1 MQMLSRRSSLP
12 LLYYSYCASSIPSHV
27 ASFSRKMSSSTPA
40 AKGSGGSGSSILGKT
55 LVSVPDAIGL
65 HDEGDRGYV
74 KFIDGTWW
82 LDKSKNGREDFEKGP
97 RISKARYLDIDDV
110 ATKTPDNLPHM
121 MPPSWLQ
128 GASMDAMGI
137 RKSDHV
143 IVYGSRDCMFVT
155 RAYMQMRTMGHPKE
169 LCHLMDGSLEEW
181 IDSGG
186 PIEEAGAPPSHPVID
201 ASSLTES
208 TEPPTYEATHP
219 QNVVV
224 MDELQAMIDNGNASG
239 ENPDTL
245 VIDARSAGRFA
256 GTEPEP
262 RPGLRGGH
270 MPGAINLPITELLDP
285 ENKVRLK
292 PAEELEKVLRGSGI
306 PLPLGASGQKIVST
320 CGSGVTACALLAAL
334 DVLDED
340 TSRVYLYDGA
350 WVQWGGQ
357 SDTPII
363 KD

>member
-12 LLYYSYCASSIPSHV
+12 LLYYSYCASSITSRV
-27 ASFSRKMSSSTPA
+27 AGLSRKMSSSTTPA
-40 AKGSGGSGSSILGKT
+40 SGRSSSSILGKT
-55 LVSVPDAIGL
+55 LVSVPDAISL
-65 HDEGDRGYV
+65 HDDGGAGNV

-97 RISKARYLDIDDV
+97 RISGARYLDIDDV
-110 ATKTPDNLPHM
+110 STKTPDNLPHM

-128 GASMDAMGI
+128 AASMDAMGV

-143 IVYGSRDCMFVT
+143 IVYGSHDCMFVT

-181 IDSGG
+181 IDTGG
-186 PIEEAGAPPSHPVID
+186 PIEEAETLPSHPVVD
-201 ASSLTES
+201 ASSLAES
-208 TEPPTYEATHP
+208 AAPPTYEATDP
-219 QNVVV
+219 QNVVG
-224 MDELQAMIDNGNASG
+224 MDELRALIDDGKTMG
-239 ENPDTL
+239 EDPDAL
-245 VIDARSAGRFA
+245 VVDARSAGRFSGEA
-256 GTEPEP
+256 PEP

-270 MPGAINLPITELLDP
+270 MPGARNLPITDLLDP

-292 PAEELEKVLRGSGI
+292 PAEDLKKILLDAGI
-306 PLPLGASGQKIVST
+306 SLPLGASSPKIVST

-340 TSRVYLYDGA
+340 SSRVYLYDGA
-350 WVQWGGQ
+350 WVQWGGR
-357 SDTPII
+357 SDTPVV
-363 KD
+363 KE